1 MEKSV
6 DSIRNNLNTVRT
18 GRANAA
24 ILDRIEVE
32 YYGSVTPL
40 KSLANITTP
49 DAQTIIIQPFDK
61 NIIDDVEKAIMSSD
75 LDLMPGNDG
84 NCIRLNIPPLTAER
98 RRDLAK
104 LVSKLGEDGKVALR
118 NVRRDTLRSIGK
130 LKGYSE
136 DEIKSLENN
145 VEKMTLKH
153 TTDVDEVVRKKED
166 EISKV

>member
-61 NIIDDVEKAIMSSD
+61 NIIDDV
-75 LDLMPGNDG
+75 N
-84 NCIRLNIPPLTAER
+84 
-98 RRDLAK
+98 
-104 LVSKLGEDGKVALR
+104 
-118 NVRRDTLRSIGK
+118 
-130 LKGYSE
+130 
-136 DEIKSLENN
+136 EINTEINEEYKNY
-145 VEKMTLKH
+145 
-153 TTDVDEVVRKKED
+153 RK
-166 EISKV
+166 